1 MQDMQF
7 YVYLDV
13 CRCFPWTSKEDNDPF
28 LTIQLAYSRLF
39 TLHGRLSPEVLRHS
53 PLPSDLGQAL
63 PPGEGQRFCQ
73 GNDAHAA
80 AAAAADAACD
90 TDAPVELLPLAVAL
104 FAFFCVVVADEALD
118 LCDCSELWPELE
130 GGVRRCV

>member
-13 CRCFPWTSKEDNDPF
+13 CQCFPWTSKEDNDPF
-28 LTIQLAYSRLF
+28 FDHSTCLLPCIF
-39 TLHGRLSPEVLRHS
+39 DLSPEVLRHS

-73 GNDAHAA
+73 GNDAHVAA
-80 AAAAADAACD
+80 AAAAAAA
-90 TDAPVELLPLAVAL
+90 AAV
-104 FAFFCVVVADEALD
+104 
-118 LCDCSELWPELE
+118 SQ
-130 GGVRRCV
+130 